1 MAVASPARA
10 SAAAR
15 VRDAVV
21 SAARGGRWWYA
32 GVSGESRYGAYLAHQ
47 RSTHPGE
54 IPLTEREFWVEIHR
68 EAESNPQGGCC

>member
-1 MAVASPARA
+1 M
-10 SAAAR
+10 
-15 VRDAVV
+15 
-21 SAARGGRWWYA
+21 RWWYA

-47 RSTHPGE
+47 RSTHLGE